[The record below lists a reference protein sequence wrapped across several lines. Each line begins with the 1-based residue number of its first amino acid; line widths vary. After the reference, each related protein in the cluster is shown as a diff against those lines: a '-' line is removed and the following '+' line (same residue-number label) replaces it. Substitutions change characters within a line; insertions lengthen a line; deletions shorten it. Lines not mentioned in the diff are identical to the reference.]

1 MGYYRG
7 LGGDWEEGLFDDLQ
21 THGESRRG
29 PGRGKIFSLR
39 KRGKIVWEYDFGTVG
54 SFIARAQ
61 KYSMDYLNN
70 DFPNYV
76 LGDVNFDDAINIM
89 DVMITSDMFTGQGYL
104 PTPPA
109 DYNQDGSVDQT
120 EIELL
125 LNQILY

>member
-1 MGYYRG
+1 MCIRDSPQ
-7 LGGDWEEGLFDDLQ
+7 LDPPFLSLLVSGGHTQ
-21 THGESRRG
+21 
-29 PGRGKIFSLR
+29 
-39 KRGKIVWEYDFGTVG
+39 IVWEYNYGTNN

-70 DFPNYV
+70 GFPNYV
-76 LGDVNFDDAINIM
+76 LGDVNFDDTINIM
-89 DVMITSDMFTGQGYL
+89 DVMITSDMFTGHGYL

-120 EIELL
+120 DIVLL